1 MKIIAYIPYK
11 IYLCN
16 NGYTVYFTDA
26 TRYPSP
32 IAYPSAAWYPS
43 SVAHPSTTYYL
54 HWQPTVGCTFRLT
67 DVSPC
72 TERY

>member
-32 IAYPSAAWYPS
+32 IAYPS
-43 SVAHPSTTYYL
+43 TTYYL